1 MLYKRMLQIHGIKLS
16 KIYVPLFKTI
26 FFNQPMYYNKL
37 ICLIHL
43 RCIAKILLKSREK

>member
-37 ICLIHL
+37 ICHTFKMYRKNFI
-43 RCIAKILLKSREK
+43 KIS